1 MVAGFFSFQ
10 VSYLGRT
17 RLVALVGRETGVAIV
32 RKLASRAMAETNEAA
47 LVAIFEHRCMF
58 KTITFDNGAE
68 FHDDRIIEMIHLVK
82 CNFGAPCHSWE
93 RGFKENF
100 NGPLRK
106 YLHKGLCMSMITHA
120 DCDEVASRLKMR
132 PRKRWGS
139 VPHARS
145 TIADEGV
152 LHFTCQSALGRKH
165 SSVCAADTL
174 I

>member
-93 RGFKENF
+93 RGSQGELQRAVEEIPPQ
-100 NGPLRK
+100 GPVYEHDYPCRLR
-106 YLHKGLCMSMITHA
+106 
-120 DCDEVASRLKMR
+120 
-132 PRKRWGS
+132 
-139 VPHARS
+139 
-145 TIADEGV
+145 
-152 LHFTCQSALGRKH
+152 
-165 SSVCAADTL
+165 
-174 I
+174 